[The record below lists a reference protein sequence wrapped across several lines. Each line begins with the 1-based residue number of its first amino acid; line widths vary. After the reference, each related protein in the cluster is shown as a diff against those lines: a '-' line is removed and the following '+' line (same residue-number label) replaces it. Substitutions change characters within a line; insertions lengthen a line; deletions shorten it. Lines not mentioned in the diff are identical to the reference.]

1 MWTLRLFSRLRL
13 AVGIHCGGFGRGFGS
28 RGFSLLAPAAIA
40 TTTAAAPATATS
52 TLIRLGCRAGLRL
65 WCFGRFGGGFVGL
78 RDSSCVMAVPFRALV
93 ASRLAGEA
101 FNLTT
106 PAALG
111 GEAVK
116 AWLLRGHA
124 PLDAGLASVIVAK
137 TTITIAQGLFLLVGI
152 VVAWRSVLNGSLLLY
167 SMLWLLAIE
176 AVALGLF
183 VLVQTR
189 GMFGWAGGLLDRLG
203 IHAPRGRSTLGRVD
217 AALGQFYRTAP
228 LRLVLSIVFHFVA
241 WLLGS
246 LETWLILKFL
256 GSEVSL
262 ATATV
267 IEAFG
272 TAIKVATFLIPA
284 SLGALEG
291 GFLATFLALG
301 LSPTTAISFSLVRRV
316 REVVWIAIGLVLF
329 AVMRP
334 RAVAVS

>member
-1 MWTLRLFSRLRL
+1 VLGLALLAALVVQNDPAAVLGSIVDLSWRL
-13 AVGIHCGGFGRGFGS
+13 AIVLCFPVA
-28 RGFSLLAPAAIA
+28 LV
-40 TTTAAAPATATS
+40 
-52 TLIRLGCRAGLRL
+52 TLFDTLGWRFAFLRE
-65 WCFGRFGGGFVGL
+65 GV
-78 RDSSCVMAVPFRALV
+78 AFRALF

-106 PAALG
+106 PAAIG

-124 PLDAGLASVIVAK
+124 PLDASLASVIVAK
-137 TTITIAQGLFLLVGI
+137 TTITIAQGLFLLLGI
-152 VVAWRSVLNGSLLLY
+152 VLAWRSILSGSLLFY
-167 SMLWLLAIE
+167 GMLWLLAVE

-189 GMFGWAGGLLDRLG
+189 GMFGWAGELLDRLG
-203 IHAPRGRSTLGRVD
+203 VRATRGRSTLGRVD
-217 AALGQFYRTAP
+217 DVLGQFYRTAP
-228 LRLVLSIVFHFVA
+228 QRLVLSIAFHFAA

-284 SLGALEG
+284 SLGVLEG
-291 GFLATFLALG
+291 GFLATFVALG
-301 LSPTTAISFSLVRRV
+301 LSPTTAISFSLVRRA
-316 REVVWIAIGLVLF
+316 REVAWIAIGLVVF

-334 RAVAVS
+334 RAPNAPEASSEPKSHPEEGRAAPRC

>member
-1 MWTLRLFSRLRL
+1 MKYLRFALLVL
-13 AVGIHCGGFGRGFGS
+13 GVA
-28 RGFSLLAPAAIA
+28 LLAALVVQNDPAAVLGSIVDLSWRLVIVLCF
-40 TTTAAAPATATS
+40 PVVLVMLFD
-52 TLIRLGCRAGLRL
+52 TLGWRSAFLRE
-65 WCFGRFGGGFVGL
+65 G
-78 RDSSCVMAVPFRALV
+78 VPFRALV
-93 ASRLAGEA
+93 ASRHAGEA

-116 AWLLRGHA
+116 AWLLRGHV
-124 PLDAGLASVIVAK
+124 PLDASLASVIVAK

-167 SMLWLLAIE
+167 SMLWLLAVE

-203 IHAPRGRSTLGRVD
+203 VHAPRGRSTLGRVD
-217 AALGQFYRTAP
+217 DALGQFYRTAP

-334 RAVAVS
+334 RAVAAS

>member
-1 MWTLRLFSRLRL
+1 MLGLALLAALVVQNDPAAVLGSIVDLSWRL
-13 AVGIHCGGFGRGFGS
+13 AIVLCFPVA
-28 RGFSLLAPAAIA
+28 LV
-40 TTTAAAPATATS
+40 
-52 TLIRLGCRAGLRL
+52 TLFDTLGWRFAFLRE
-65 WCFGRFGGGFVGL
+65 GV
-78 RDSSCVMAVPFRALV
+78 AFRALF

-106 PAALG
+106 PAAIG

-124 PLDAGLASVIVAK
+124 PLDASLASVIVAK

-167 SMLWLLAIE
+167 SMLWLLAVE

-217 AALGQFYRTAP
+217 DALGQFYRTAP

>member
-1 MWTLRLFSRLRL
+1 VLGL
-13 AVGIHCGGFGRGFGS
+13 A
-28 RGFSLLAPAAIA
+28 LLAALVVQNDPAAVLGSIA
-40 TTTAAAPATATS
+40 NLSWRLVIVLCFPV
-52 TLIRLGCRAGLRL
+52 TLVTLFDTLGWRFAFLRE
-65 WCFGRFGGGFVGL
+65 GV
-78 RDSSCVMAVPFRALV
+78 AFRALF

-106 PAALG
+106 PAAIG

-124 PLDAGLASVIVAK
+124 PLDASLASVIVAK
-137 TTITIAQGLFLLVGI
+137 TTITIAQGLFLLLGI
-152 VVAWRSVLNGSLLLY
+152 VVAWRSILSGSLLFY
-167 SMLWLLAIE
+167 GMLWLLAVE

-203 IHAPRGRSTLGRVD
+203 VRATRGRSTLGRVD
-217 AALGQFYRTAP
+217 DALGQFYRTAP
-228 LRLVLSIVFHFVA
+228 QRLMLSIAFHFAA

-246 LETWLILKFL
+246 LEAWLILKFL

-272 TAIKVATFLIPA
+272 TAIKVATFLVPA
-284 SLGALEG
+284 SLGVLEG
-291 GFLATFLALG
+291 GFLATFVALG
-301 LSPTTAISFSLVRRV
+301 LSPTTAISFSLVRRA
-316 REVVWIAIGLVLF
+316 REVAWIAIGLVVF

-334 RAVAVS
+334 RAPNAPEASSEPESHPGEGRSAPRR

>member
-1 MWTLRLFSRLRL
+1 MKYLRF
-13 AVGIHCGGFGRGFGS
+13 A
-28 RGFSLLAPAAIA
+28 LLALGVALLAALVVQNDPAAVLGSIVDLSWRLVIVLCFPVA
-40 TTTAAAPATATS
+40 LVMLFD
-52 TLIRLGCRAGLRL
+52 TLGWRFAFLRE
-65 WCFGRFGGGFVGL
+65 
-78 RDSSCVMAVPFRALV
+78 AVPFRALV

-217 AALGQFYRTAP
+217 DALGQFYRTAP

-334 RAVAVS
+334 RAVAAS

>member
-1 MWTLRLFSRLRL
+1 MKYLRFALLVL
-13 AVGIHCGGFGRGFGS
+13 GVA
-28 RGFSLLAPAAIA
+28 LLAALVVQNDPAAVLGSIVDLSWRLVIVLCF
-40 TTTAAAPATATS
+40 PVVLVMLFD
-52 TLIRLGCRAGLRL
+52 TLGWRSAFLRE
-65 WCFGRFGGGFVGL
+65 G
-78 RDSSCVMAVPFRALV
+78 VPFRALV

-116 AWLLRGHA
+116 AWLLRGHV
-124 PLDAGLASVIVAK
+124 PLDASLASVIVAK

-203 IHAPRGRSTLGRVD
+203 VHAPRGRSTLGRVD
-217 AALGQFYRTAP
+217 DALGQFYRTAP

-334 RAVAVS
+334 RAVAAS